1 MTTVCEEK
9 SSSSVQAPCV
19 LEIPKNPSLWHI
31 ELANIKAA
39 SVPNRDHIVLQIPR
53 NIRANLLADIAISKL
68 IATLQERSGGLTVRD
83 FYDSWAESG
92 IVATRSRFLRE
103 VDGATALVYCASA
116 QTNRLENRRKEKAP
130 EALRRE
136 MIGHVAR
143 TGYLEEVQGGSYQ
156 IPGPSRT
163 FFAIDP
169 EYSVPPGMTMSDGK
183 LQSLD
188 QEITAIYRQ
197 FGSSFDGTSA
207 RDRTSLKLYEALY
220 EIFQNTFDHGRR
232 LRNDEAQVG
241 ARYIRF
247 YKYVGLSNQDLAR
260 RARGFEPLR
269 RYFESRKSKHFK
281 FLEVTVGDGGPGILS
296 HVSSSGRADQLR
308 KSDPVT
314 QMNQILTTN
323 LSSKFIPGAGLGL
336 PIALSA
342 LASLRA
348 FASLRSDN
356 LWLYRDFSVDPPT
369 GPSSDAATLSLRVVP
384 TERPLARMAGTH
396 FSVLIDFP
404 S

>member
-9 SSSSVQAPCV
+9 GSGVQAPYV
-19 LEIPKNPSLWHI
+19 LEIPKNPSLWDI

-39 SVPNRDHIVLQIPR
+39 SVPERDRIVLQVPR
-53 NIRANLLADIAISKL
+53 NIRVNLLADIAISKL

-83 FYDSWAESG
+83 FYDSWGESG
-92 IVATRSRFLRE
+92 IKATRDRFLRE
-103 VDGATALVYCASA
+103 VDGATALVYCASGH
-116 QTNRLENRRKEKAP
+116 TNHLENRRKEKAP
-130 EALRRE
+130 DALRRE
-136 MIGHVAR
+136 LTEHVAR
-143 TGYLEEVQGGSYQ
+143 TGYLEELAQDGSYS

-197 FGSSFDGTSA
+197 FGSSFDETSA

-232 LRNDEAQVG
+232 LRNNVPQTG
-241 ARYIRF
+241 TRYIRF
-247 YKYVGLSNQDLAR
+247 YKYVGASNQDLAR

-269 RYFESRKSKHFK
+269 QYFESRKSSHFK

-296 HVSSSGRADQLR
+296 HVSSSGRAQQLC
-308 KSDPVT
+308 KADPLT

-323 LSSKFIPGAGLGL
+323 LSSKLIPGAGLGL
-336 PIALSA
+336 PLALSA

-356 LWLYRDFSVDPPT
+356 LWLYRDFSVDPPK
-369 GPSSDAATLSLRVVP
+369 GSSSDAATLSLRVVP